1 MKVMGWDIRYD
12 SVDHPKITAKGRCI
26 SWKGL
31 PDDRVQAIML
41 YYDEMTVQGVR
52 YRTILQGW
60 DHFFQAPS
68 ANGGTIYGANNDPIE
83 DIKRR
88 YPGAVVLRGS
98 WADDDEYK
106 ALLASI
112 HKDRTF

>member
-12 SVDHPKITAKGRCI
+12 LVDSSQITSEGRGL
-26 SWKGL
+26 SWLGL
-31 PDDRVQAIML
+31 PDDKVQAIML
-41 YYDEMTVQGVR
+41 YNDEMTVQNVR
-52 YRTILQGW
+52 YRTIYQGY
-60 DHFFQAPS
+60 DHYFQAPS
-68 ANGGTIYGANNDPIE
+68 ANGGTIYGANNDPVE

-88 YPGAVVLRGS
+88 YPGAIILRGS

-106 ALLASI
+106 AILASI